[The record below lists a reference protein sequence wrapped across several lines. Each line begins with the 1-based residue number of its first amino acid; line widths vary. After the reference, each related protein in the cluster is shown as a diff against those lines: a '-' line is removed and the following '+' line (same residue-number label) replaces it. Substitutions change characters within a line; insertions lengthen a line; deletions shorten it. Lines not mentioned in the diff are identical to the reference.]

1 MIKNFLFEVYLLISD
16 FLVESL
22 KANGNQQKSHSFYNT
37 VSLEKPHSFYEPQL
51 TQHYIHS
58 FIHSFFIHS
67 SIHSFI
73 HSLATFNVKKK
84 KKKKIVTSANLLRQK
99 KKIKK
104 KNLNRLQMFFY
115 MNPNPPMYVLKT
127 WNEHLISFHSLMFC
141 LKLSKEIVF
150 SFSQVGIAI
159 IVVLY
164 VSQFHVLLNCSPC
177 TPSHLRPLSIIITC
191 LTYH

>member
-37 VSLEKPHSFYEPQL
+37 VSLEKPHSFCEPQL

-84 KKKKIVTSANLLRQK
+84 KKKKQLRVLIYFDKK

>member
-37 VSLEKPHSFYEPQL
+37 VSLENPHSFCEPQL

-84 KKKKIVTSANLLRQK
+84 KKQLRVLIYFDK

>member
-1 MIKNFLFEVYLLISD
+1 
-16 FLVESL
+16 
-22 KANGNQQKSHSFYNT
+22 
-37 VSLEKPHSFYEPQL
+37 
-51 TQHYIHS
+51 
-58 FIHSFFIHS
+58 
-67 SIHSFI
+67 
-73 HSLATFNVKKK
+73 
-84 KKKKIVTSANLLRQK
+84 
-99 KKIKK
+99 
-104 KNLNRLQMFFY
+104 MFFY

-141 LKLSKEIVF
+141 LKLSKEIVS

-191 LTYH
+191 LTCFARLTHLMCLRTQAPLPSSISTLRAFVFFCYKYRFVVPLAKEFNMGRNNHGYTQRCEFSVLD